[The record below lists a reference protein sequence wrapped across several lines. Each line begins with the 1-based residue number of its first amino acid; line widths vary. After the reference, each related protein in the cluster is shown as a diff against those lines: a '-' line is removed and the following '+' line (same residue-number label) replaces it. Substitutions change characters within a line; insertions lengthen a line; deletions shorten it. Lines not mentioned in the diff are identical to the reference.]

1 MNVSELA
8 RRINL
13 PPQELYELLPQF
25 GFDIGRRA
33 IKIDD
38 QLAQRFLKQWPRIR
52 REYQRRKEKERDEEE
67 RKQRRRAVAE
77 GTARE
82 VVLPAIINVR
92 DFAALLH
99 MPVSEVLQELLR
111 NGILANMNEPIDY
124 ATAAIIA
131 EDLGFRPSA
140 SATAPVA
147 VEVEAAK
154 PAADEHAAVTPPE
167 AGWEFRAP
175 VVVVLGHVD
184 HGKTS
189 LLDRIRSANVASGE
203 AGGITQHIG
212 AYQTMQQGKPITF
225 IDTPGHEAF
234 TTMRSRGARVA
245 DIGIL
250 VVAADDGV
258 QPQTKEALKIIQAAK
273 LPFIVAMNKV
283 DKSDANTERVRQ
295 ELGALGVLSEEWSGK
310 TPFVPVSAKTG
321 EGVEKLLE
329 MVLLVA
335 DVERER
341 LQADPRAPMEAAT
354 IESHLD
360 KQEGPVATLLVQKG
374 TLRSGDVLALGGGF
388 AGKVRAMRNYRG
400 ELLDAAP
407 PSTPVR
413 ILGFKVLPE
422 VGDIVMVSE
431 NRHELTA
438 VKRKVVRATS
448 GMSTPIVVSSATTPE
463 SSAAP
468 AIVLPLVVRAD
479 GLGSLEAL
487 CNEIEKIGGSVARVQ
502 IIGRGLGNINEADV
516 AQAEA
521 AKGQIFGFGVHAL
534 DPILRRAREAAVS
547 ITTEKIIYEI
557 LAKIRSTLETMLPE
571 EILREDLGTVQI
583 LALFRKEPKWH
594 VAGCKVLSGKIV
606 LARGVQAKLV
616 RGGEVIAEGRLL
628 GLQSGKEEIREVV
641 VGQECGMKIG
651 GIEGMEVGD
660 QIHFI
665 REEKRKQKL

>member
-82 VVLPAIINVR
+82 VTLPAIINVR

-140 SATAPVA
+140 SAAAPVE
-147 VEVEAAK
+147 VEREAAK
-154 PAADEHAAVTPPE
+154 PTPATE
-167 AGWEFRAP
+167 ASAPSGTAGALRAP

-189 LLDRIRSANVASGE
+189 LLDRIRSARVAAGE

-273 LPFIVAMNKV
+273 LPFVVAMNKI
-283 DKSDANTERVRQ
+283 DKSDANPERVRQ
-295 ELGALGVLSEEWSGK
+295 ELGALGVLSEEWGGK

-321 EGVEKLLE
+321 DGVERLLE
-329 MVLLVA
+329 MILLVA

-341 LQADPRAPMEAAT
+341 LQADPEAPVEAAT
-354 IESHLD
+354 VESHLD

-374 TLRSGDVLALGGGF
+374 TLRAGDVLGLDGAF
-388 AGKVRAMRNYRG
+388 AGKVRAMRDYRG

-422 VGDIVMVSE
+422 VGDIVTVAKHQS
-431 NRHELTA
+431 ELTA
-438 VKRKVVRATS
+438 AKRKVVRATS
-448 GMSTPIVVSSATTPE
+448 GMSTPIVVSSSTTTESATP
-463 SSAAP
+463 P
-468 AIVLPLVVRAD
+468 AVVLPIVVRAD
-479 GLGSLEAL
+479 MLGSLEAV
-487 CNEIEKIGGSVARVQ
+487 CNEVEKIGGSIARVQ
-502 IIGRGLGNINEADV
+502 IIGRGLGNITEADI

-534 DPILRRAREAAVS
+534 DPILRRAREANVP

-557 LAKIRSTLETMLPE
+557 LAKIRSTLEAMLPE
-571 EILREDLGTVQI
+571 EIIREDLGVTQI
-583 LALFRKEPKWH
+583 LALFRKEPRWQ
-594 VAGCKVLSGKIV
+594 VVGCKVLAGKII
-606 LARGVQAKLV
+606 LAKGVRAKLL

-628 GLQSGKEEIREVV
+628 GLQAGKEEIREVV

-660 QIHFI
+660 QIQFV